1 MVFEKPSLNM
11 RSKILIYR
19 DYGCADVSSLYGEL
33 ASYFREK
40 GVSVDFTDA
49 AEIKSGVL
57 NRDVKAFFLGGGAGT
72 PYMRKLAGEG
82 NDRIRGYV
90 RNGGVYFGI
99 CAGAYYACCDIVF
112 EHDVPALR
120 IKNGCGLNLA
130 EGRAVGTLY
139 KEYGLL
145 PYALTSFSAKVVQI
159 RFCGGETYPALY
171 HGGPFFDG
179 TDGEVLA
186 VYDLPEPKAAVIMKT
201 FGRGKVILSG
211 VHFED
216 GARTLA
222 RGLHDLRCDIRAA
235 RKNADD
241 MAAGEPRRRELFA
254 RMMKLI

>member
-1 MVFEKPSLNM
+1 M

-49 AEIKSGVL
+49 AEIKSGAL
-57 NRDVKAFFLGGGAGT
+57 NRAVKAFFLGGGAAT
-72 PYMRKLAGEG
+72 PYMQKLAGEG
-82 NDRIRGYV
+82 NDRIRDYV

-99 CAGAYYACCDIVF
+99 CAGAYYACRDIIF

-120 IKNGCGLNLA
+120 IENGCGLNLA

-186 VYDLPEPKAAVIMKT
+186 VYDLPEPKAAVITKT
-201 FGRGKVILSG
+201 FGQGKVILSG

-216 GARTLA
+216 GAQTLA
-222 RGLHDLRCDIRAA
+222 RGLHDLRYDIQAA
-235 RKNADD
+235 QKNADD
-241 MAAGEPRRRELFA
+241 MAAGEPRRREFFDI
-254 RMMKLI
+254 MMKLI

>member
-49 AEIKSGVL
+49 AEIKSGAL
-57 NRDVKAFFLGGGAGT
+57 NRAVKAFFLGGGAAT
-72 PYMRKLAGEG
+72 PYMQKLAGEG
-82 NDRIRGYV
+82 NDRIRDYV

-99 CAGAYYACCDIVF
+99 CAGAYYACRDIIF

-120 IKNGCGLNLA
+120 IENGCGLNLA

-186 VYDLPEPKAAVIMKT
+186 VYDLPEPKAAVITKT
-201 FGRGKVILSG
+201 FGQGKVILSG

-216 GARTLA
+216 GAQTLA
-222 RGLHDLRCDIRAA
+222 RGLHDLRYDIQAA
-235 RKNADD
+235 QKNADD
-241 MAAGEPRRRELFA
+241 MAAGEPRRREFFA
-254 RMMKLI
+254 MKMKLI

>member
-40 GVSVDFTDA
+40 GISVDFTDA

-57 NRDVKAFFLGGGAGT
+57 NREVKAFFLGGGAGT

-82 NDRIRGYV
+82 NKRIRNYV

-99 CAGAYYACCDIVF
+99 CAGAYYACRDIVF

-120 IKNGCGLNLA
+120 IENGCGLNLA

-186 VYDLPEPKAAVIMKT
+186 VYDLPEPKAAVITKA

-216 GARTLA
+216 GAQTLA

-235 RKNADD
+235 QKNADD
-241 MAAGEPRRRELFA
+241 MAAGEPRRREFFDT
-254 RMMKLI
+254 MMKLI

>member
-1 MVFEKPSLNM
+1 MVFEKPSLIM

-19 DYGCADVSSLYGEL
+19 DYGCADVSSLYGEV

-40 GVSVDFTDA
+40 GISVDFTDA

-57 NRDVKAFFLGGGAGT
+57 NREVKAFFLGGGAGT

-82 NDRIRGYV
+82 NKRIRNYV

-99 CAGAYYACCDIVF
+99 CAGAYYACRDIVF
-112 EHDVPALR
+112 ERDVPALR
-120 IKNGCGLNLA
+120 IENRSGLNLA

-145 PYALTSFSAKVVQI
+145 PYALTAFSAKVVRI
-159 RFCGGETYPALY
+159 RFQDGEIYPALY
-171 HGGPFFDG
+171 HGGPFFED
-179 TDGEVLA
+179 TDGDVLA
-186 VYDLPEPKAAVIMKT
+186 VYDLPDSKAAVITKA

-216 GARTLA
+216 GAQTLS
-222 RGLHDLRCDIRAA
+222 RGLHDLRCDIKAA
-235 RKNADD
+235 RQNAAD

-254 RMMKLI
+254 RMMNLI